1 MKTFNLPNKAF
12 VDKFIP
18 KSKFFQK
25 ASVNSKIQ
33 QEFTNSIVRI
43 TWAYK
48 IAENTINISG
58 TKNVEELQI
67 FNMQLKNKEIPKNA
81 LKVIDKAIPSAI
93 LYTFEFENNFAYGI
107 TVKENAEQRYFF
119 SEWNQELSFDFI
131 GTSIEHIYQ
140 KIIQKFIQNKTGLK
154 ITNLDFEAILEK
166 EKKITILEKEISSL
180 EKKVRTEKQ
189 FNKQVAIN
197 KTLKQKQKEL
207 AIILSA

>member
-93 LYTFEFENNFAYGI
+93 LYTFEFEDNFAYGI
-107 TVKENAEQRYFF
+107 TVKKNAEQRYFF